1 MVLAGRRLQHAVAAK
16 TKASGWRGDDQA
28 RQPQHM
34 GIPPIITQ
42 HMHPA
47 FIIAIIQSQQ
57 AWIILQQSA
66 SPLIH
71 VIFTP
76 PSIISHLVVPII
88 MQQDIMGIPFIIIMQ
103 EHMAPGIIMAMLCI
117 MSAAILSSQLHIKHM
132 PPSMRSILM
141 VH

>member
-1 MVLAGRRLQHAVAAK
+1 
-16 TKASGWRGDDQA
+16 
-28 RQPQHM
+28 M
-34 GIPPIITQ
+34 GMPPIITQ
-42 HMHPA
+42 HMQPA

-66 SPLIH
+66 SPLVQ

-76 PSIISHLVVPII
+76 PSIISHLVAPII
-88 MQQDIMGIPFIIIMQ
+88 MQQDIMGMPFIIIMQ
-103 EHMAPGIIMAMLCI
+103 EHIAPGIIMAMLCI
-117 MSAAILSSQLHIKHM
+117 ISAAILSSHLHAMHM